1 MIGLLIY
8 RFTIL
13 TFSIQI
19 IYVLK
24 DLGHLVYIILCN
36 LDFTACVLMI
46 QHFLWRLSSL
56 NFGLCLPSPSSFSVL
71 VAKLHFLVWSL
82 NSRDNHEII
91 LSIRFFI
98 IVLGN
103 KAFN

>member
-46 QHFLWRLSSL
+46 
-56 NFGLCLPSPSSFSVL
+56 
-71 VAKLHFLVWSL
+71 
-82 NSRDNHEII
+82 
-91 LSIRFFI
+91 
-98 IVLGN
+98 
-103 KAFN
+103 